1 MSRAPKQES
10 IPLSAAISPYGVI
23 DFRSN
28 VDCGVAHSDLAAAMA
43 MHTPVAPG
51 SVVGGPPAYL
61 EAHGIRYVPSMEP
74 HLGSD
79 IPDGPGNPLFVPMS
93 DPDRDGSSP
102 LDSSGGAYVSPHE
115 LNSRVD
121 DRIRRFMEL
130 QAQPDRG
137 VRSLAA
143 ALAAQSA
150 NTTEDR
156 LKSLRRDCE
165 MAAQAASAGKPAMA
179 AAAAGGVREPTQRA
193 RKDPSRDPNRHMSSQ
208 APAVVAYGARR
219 GGRRG
224 DQYYYDF

>member
-28 VDCGVAHSDLAAAMA
+28 VDAHSELAAAIA
-43 MHTPVAPG
+43 MQQNTVAPG

-61 EAHGIRYVPSMEP
+61 EAHGIRYVPSIDP

-79 IPDGPGNPLFVPMS
+79 ISDGPGNSLFVPMS

-102 LDSSGGAYVSPHE
+102 LDSSASPSGGAYVSPHE

-121 DRIRRFMEL
+121 ERIRRFMEL
-130 QAQPDRG
+130 QAP
-137 VRSLAA
+137 SAA
-143 ALAAQSA
+143 AFAAHPATS
-150 NTTEDR
+150 TGDR
-156 LKSLRRDCE
+156 LRALRRDCE
-165 MAAQAASAGKPAMA
+165 VAAQSSASAGKPI
-179 AAAAGGVREPTQRA
+179 AAAAGDNEASARS
-193 RKDPSRDPNRHMSSQ
+193 RKDPARAQYQPNHHHHKMSSQ
-208 APAVVAYGARR
+208 APAVISYGSRG

-224 DQYYYDF
+224 EQYYYDF